1 MSMKHIQQGV
11 FAAVCSI
18 VISQPATAATPVD
31 FSSLVQA
38 VSPAVV
44 RVNVSKKLSQEEL
57 LQQQMPELLR
67 RFFGNNVQIPNQ
79 RLPQE
84 QSAYGSAF
92 FITKD
97 GYLLTNHHV
106 IADASKV
113 TITLND
119 RREIDAEVV
128 GSDARTD
135 VAVLKVKGGDFP
147 SLRIGDADR
156 LKVGEPVLAI
166 GSPFGF
172 DYSASAGIV
181 SAKSRT
187 MSRET
192 GVPFIQTD
200 VALNP
205 GNSGG
210 PLFNQQGEVVGVNSR
225 IFSGTGGYMG
235 LSFSI
240 PIDVAMDV
248 VNQIR
253 QTGKVSRAYLGV
265 MLQDIDRNLAEAYNL
280 SRPEGALVTQVSDD
294 TPASK
299 AGLKAGDIILSY
311 NGTMINRTTDLITL
325 INRTRPNQTVNMT
338 VQRNDKPLTI
348 NAMLTNAPD
357 DTPAAENVKTDQGKG
372 PSLGMQLRDLTAAE
386 SQSLKAKGVVV
397 TDVLPAGL
405 AARAGLLPGDVITRL
420 NNTETPTASAL
431 LNAIRGLPSNR
442 VVRVGILRDGVP
454 AIIGM
459 RIE

>member
-1 MSMKHIQQGV
+1 MSINHLQKGLFAVVTSVATAQPI
-11 FAAVCSI
+11 FAAV
-18 VISQPATAATPVD
+18 PVD
-31 FSSLVQA
+31 FSSLVES

-44 RVNVSKKLSQEEL
+44 RVSVTKKLTQEEL
-57 LQQQMPELLR
+57 LQQQLPDILK

-79 RLPQE
+79 PRPQE
-84 QSAYGSAF
+84 QNSYGSAF

-106 IADASKV
+106 VSDASKI

-119 RREIDAEVV
+119 RRELDVTLV

-135 VAVLKVKGGDFP
+135 VAVLKVKESGFP
-147 SLRIGDADR
+147 ALKIGDANK

-192 GVPFIQTD
+192 AVPFIQTD

-210 PLFNQQGEVVGVNSR
+210 PLFNQRGEVVGINSR

-248 VNQIR
+248 ANQIIK
-253 QTGKVSRAYLGV
+253 TGKVSRAYLGV
-265 MLQDIDRNLAEAYNL
+265 MLQDIDRNLAEAYQL
-280 SRPEGALVTQVSDD
+280 SRPEGALVTQVSPD

-311 NGTMINRTTDLITL
+311 NDVAIGQTTDLINL
-325 INRTRPNQTVNMT
+325 INRTRPDQSAKMLI
-338 VQRNDKPLTI
+338 QRNNKQLSVTAQLTS
-348 NAMLTNAPD
+348 APD
-357 DTPAAENVKTDQGKG
+357 DTPPTESLKTAQGKG
-372 PSLGMQLRDLTAAE
+372 PSLGMQLRDLTPAE
-386 SQSLKAKGVVV
+386 SQALKIKGVVV
-397 TDVLPAGL
+397 GEVLQGGL
-405 AARAGLLPGDVITRL
+405 AARAGLLPGDVITQL
-420 NNTETPTASAL
+420 NNTATPNVAAL
-431 LNAIRGLPSNR
+431 LTAIRNLPNNQ
-442 VVRVGILRDGVP
+442 VVRVGIQRDGVP
-454 AIIGM
+454 AIVGL
-459 RIE
+459 RVE

>member
-1 MSMKHIQQGV
+1 MSINHLQKGLYAVVTSVAIAQPS
-11 FAAVCSI
+11 FAAV
-18 VISQPATAATPVD
+18 PVD
-31 FSSLVQA
+31 FSSLVET

-44 RVNVSKKLSQEEL
+44 RVSVTKKLTQEEL
-57 LQQQMPELLR
+57 LQQQLPDILK

-79 RLPQE
+79 PRPQE
-84 QSAYGSAF
+84 QSSYGSAF

-106 IADASKV
+106 ISDASKV

-119 RREIDAEVV
+119 RRELDATVV

-135 VAVLKVKGGDFP
+135 VAVLKVKETGFP
-147 SLRIGDADR
+147 ALKIGNADS

-192 GVPFIQTD
+192 AVPFIQTD

-210 PLFNQQGEVVGVNSR
+210 PLFNQKGEVVGINSR

-248 VNQIR
+248 ANQIIK
-253 QTGKVSRAYLGV
+253 TGKVSRAYLGV
-265 MLQDIDRNLAEAYNL
+265 MLQDIDRNLAEAYQL
-280 SRPEGALVTQVSDD
+280 SRPEGALVTQVSPD

-311 NGTMINRTTDLITL
+311 NNIAIGQTTDLINL
-325 INRTRPNQTVNMT
+325 INRTRPDQSAKMV
-338 VQRNDKPLTI
+338 VQRNNKQLSVTAQLTS
-348 NAMLTNAPD
+348 APD
-357 DTPAAENVKTDQGKG
+357 DTPPTESLKTAQGKG
-372 PSLGMQLRDLTAAE
+372 PSLGMQLRDLTPAE
-386 SQSLKAKGVVV
+386 SQALKIKGVVV
-397 TDVLPAGL
+397 GEVIQGGL
-405 AARAGLLPGDVITRL
+405 AARAGLMPGDVITQL
-420 NNTETPTASAL
+420 NNTTTSNVAEL
-431 LNAIRGLPSNR
+431 LNAIRNLPNNQ
-442 VVRVGILRDGVP
+442 VVRVGIQRDGVP
-454 AIIGM
+454 AIVGL
-459 RIE
+459 RVE

>member
-1 MSMKHIQQGV
+1 
-11 FAAVCSI
+11 
-18 VISQPATAATPVD
+18 
-31 FSSLVQA
+31 
-38 VSPAVV
+38 
-44 RVNVSKKLSQEEL
+44 
-57 LQQQMPELLR
+57 
-67 RFFGNNVQIPNQ
+67 
-79 RLPQE
+79 
-84 QSAYGSAF
+84 
-92 FITKD
+92 
-97 GYLLTNHHV
+97 
-106 IADASKV
+106 
-113 TITLND
+113 LND

-248 VNQIR
+248 ANQIR
-253 QTGKVSRAYLGV
+253 QSGKVSRAYLGV

-280 SRPEGALVTQVSDD
+280 SRPEGALVTQVSED

-348 NAMLTNAPD
+348 SVMLTNAPD

-386 SQSLKAKGVVV
+386 SQSLKIKGVVV
-397 TDVLPAGL
+397 TDVLPTGL

-420 NNTETPTASAL
+420 NNTETPTASTL
-431 LNAIRGLPSNR
+431 LNAIRSLPSNR